1 MKKKTNCKISLTF
14 MVPNEF
20 QWLFLCSNIL
30 ISIVF
35 DRFLSANNCLT
46 VLVGSLAHS
55 ISVSCVRIVK
65 FVNDQLGHQQ
75 QDMTYNLHKSA
86 LQLIEKVCI

>member
-1 MKKKTNCKISLTF
+1 MGSY
-14 MVPNEF
+14 EF
-20 QWLFLCSNIL
+20 QGLLLWSNIRMC
-30 ISIVF
+30 IVF
-35 DRFLSANNCLT
+35 NFLSANNCLT

-55 ISVSCVRIVK
+55 VSVSCVRVVK

-86 LQLIEKVCI
+86 LQLIDKVCI